1 MQTHAVI
8 KTISVTE
15 KSTDQTEFLKYTFI
29 VDRRANKQDVKR
41 AVEELFEREVE
52 AVNTQNRLGKVKRN
66 RFGLGKKADWKK
78 AIVTLKAGQEPLE
91 FF

>member
-15 KSTDQTEFLKYTFI
+15 KSMDQTEFLKYTFI

-41 AVEELFEREVE
+41 AVEELFELVRGS
-52 AVNTQNRLGKVKRN
+52 AVAAL
-66 RFGLGKKADWKK
+66 LA
-78 AIVTLKAGQEPLE
+78 
-91 FF
+91 